1 VKLRMKT
8 NYWINTITLDHVLA
22 GKTGNFTQAN
32 HGNPRNLNKLRRG
45 DYMVF
50 YSPREEFESSK
61 AVQSFTAV
69 GRVSDDESYQVEQDV
84 DFHPYRRR
92 MNFLKCNYA
101 PIRPIINN
109 LSFIKDKVHW
119 GLVFRQ
125 GMFQI
130 SETDF
135 AIIAQNMEA
144 DIESIM

>member
-1 VKLRMKT
+1 MKT
-8 NYWINTITLDHVLA
+8 SYWINTITLDHVLA
-22 GKTGNFTQAN
+22 GKAEHFTQTN

-50 YSPREEFESSK
+50 YSPRERFEDNK
-61 AVQSFTAV
+61 ALQSFTAV
-69 GRVSDDESYQVEQDV
+69 GQVSDDEPYQVEQNV

-92 MNFLKCNYA
+92 IDFFKSSNA

-109 LSFIKDKVHW
+109 LSFIKNKVHW

-135 AIIAQNMEA
+135 ALIAQNMECN
-144 DIESIM
+144 IESILT